1 MSSVPAAWAEALG
14 LRLRQLGVNDRVMK
28 WQRAFLGA
36 VPPGYAEETAVD
48 DAVADLVGLDELAGL
63 PGDDQSAGTGY
74 LVLRPCQPGAAGD
87 FRLRRLGHQRLELSA
102 LLPVLES
109 FGLAVLEAVPWQL
122 DMASEGLSVH
132 VDDIGLRVRLE
143 GGVGTSG
150 GFSLEEDGLRLV
162 EAVRAALEGRSEVS
176 PLNHLVVATGLSW
189 REVNLL
195 SAYRCLRV
203 LQDGPAA
210 LEHAEAM
217 GRALVAFPSVAQAA
231 VGLFAAL
238 LLAGADSS
246 EQEARRRVE
255 AEMAKVTD
263 HDSYAA
269 LAELVAL
276 VEATVRTSW
285 AQQAPTITLK
295 TIWHGQLLGTFV
307 WAPWFA
313 GAHLRFGR
321 VARGGVRW
329 SDRWADMGRE
339 VTELVSAQV
348 KKNSIIV
355 PTGAKGGFALFHGQG
370 SYDEGKQAYSAFI
383 NGLLDVT
390 DNVVKGEVVHPARTN
405 CRDGDDPYLVVAP
418 DKGTAD
424 FSDLA
429 NEISLSR
436 NFWLADAFASGGKHG
451 YDHKSLAITA
461 KGAWGAA
468 RRHFRALGIDP
479 LAEPIRVVGVGD
491 MSGDVFGN
499 GMLQSATICLV
510 AAFDHRHI
518 FVDPDP
524 SPKESFAERLRLS
537 KLPASSWAD
546 YDLARAS
553 AGAGVYSRQAP
564 VIDLSRE
571 ARALL
576 KLGNW
581 PLQPPEVVRAILAAP
596 VDMIYFGGIGTFVK
610 APDEADADI
619 GDSANDEVRVPAG
632 ALRARVVVEG
642 ANLAMTQAARAA
654 YARRGGRV
662 NADFVDNAAGVALS
676 DREVNI
682 KMLLDLAVPAGLL
695 DAAGREEALAAA
707 QGEAV
712 AAVLAQ
718 CDEGIV
724 ALDRAAASSAAEL
737 AAYGALLEDLA
748 APWRGVAPEGQ
759 TPAGSPEGRTP
770 AGSPEGRTPAGSSR
784 GLPAPASEVSGLD
797 EAGYGPLD
805 REAEALPGAE
815 ELAKRGVA
823 GAGFSRPEL
832 AVLVAYARSEL
843 ARSIEASPLPAD
855 QATRQLAQRYFPATL
870 TNKFAHLVPSHRLYR
885 QIISSELANEVVA
898 RMGGA
903 WAHELAVEAGRPLWE
918 VAAAY
923 WAARGVLEAG
933 DVLQELDRAGLSLAP
948 EAETALRDAVG
959 DGLGRLARFYLA
971 RPGTLS
977 TGEVVEADVTWAR
990 QLGEMGLHAG
1000 LAAVL
1005 ESQGAPA
1012 RLAARVARV
1021 AACADV
1027 GPLAQLAR
1035 RASCAMAV
1043 AYQAASSVADALG
1056 LAALQEAL
1064 RPGPRA
1070 SRWERA
1076 ERHLLSDEVV
1086 TIRVEAAAAALLA
1099 WPGEPPD
1106 EAVRR
1111 WLGGQRSGH
1120 WRRAWLLAAELG
1132 AHADGAGV
1140 PSEGGARQLALV
1152 SLVVRAVSEA
1162 VRSGQG
1168 EH

>member
-1 MSSVPAAWAEALG
+1 MSSVPAAWAGALE
-14 LRLRQLGVNDRVMK
+14 LRLRQLGANDRVMNGH
-28 WQRAFLGA
+28 RAFLAA

-48 DAVADLVGLDELAGL
+48 DAVADLVGLDELAAL
-63 PGDDQSAGTGY
+63 PKEGQSGRAGY

-87 FRLRRLGHQRLELSA
+87 FRLRRLGHERLELSA

-109 FGLAVLEAVPWQL
+109 FGLAVVEAVPWQFH
-122 DMASEGLSVH
+122 MGGEGLSAH
-132 VDDIGLRVRLE
+132 VDDIGLRVRPE
-143 GGVGTSG
+143 GGAGSSG
-150 GFSLEEDGLRLV
+150 GFNLEENGPRLI
-162 EAVRAALEGRSEVS
+162 EALRAALEGRTELSA
-176 PLNHLVVATGLSW
+176 LNRLVVATDLGW

-203 LQDGPAA
+203 LQGGPAP
-210 LEHAEAM
+210 LERAETM
-217 GRALVAFPSVAQAA
+217 GGALVAFPSVARAA

-238 LLAGADSS
+238 LLPEATCS
-246 EQEARRRVE
+246 EQEARRSVE
-255 AEMAKVTD
+255 LEMTSVTD
-263 HDSYAA
+263 HESYAA
-269 LAELVAL
+269 LADLVAL

-295 TIWHGQLLGTFV
+295 TTWHRQLLGTFV

-339 VTELVSAQV
+339 VAELVSAQV

-355 PTGAKGGFALFHGQG
+355 PTGAKGGFALFHGHG
-370 SYDEGKQAYSAFI
+370 SYNEGKEAYTAFVH
-383 NGLLDVT
+383 GLLDVT
-390 DNVVKGEVVHPARTN
+390 DNIVKGKVVHPAGTN

-429 NEISLSR
+429 NDISLSR
-436 NFWLADAFASGGKHG
+436 SFWLGDAFASGGKHG
-451 YDHKSLAITA
+451 YDHKALAITA
-461 KGAWGAA
+461 RGAWGAV

-479 LAEPIRVVGVGD
+479 CTELVRVVGVGD

-499 GMLQSATICLV
+499 GMLRSDRTCLV

-524 SPKESFAERLRLS
+524 SPEESFAERLRLS

-546 YDLARAS
+546 YDLALAS
-553 AGAGVYSRQAP
+553 VGAGVYSRHAP

-576 KLGNW
+576 KLGNG
-581 PLQPPEVVRAILAAP
+581 PLEPPEVVRAILAAP

-610 APDEADADI
+610 TPDEADADI

-676 DREVNI
+676 DREVNVKI
-682 KMLLDLAVPAGLL
+682 LLDLAVSAGSL
-695 DAAGREEALAAA
+695 DAEGRAEALTAA
-707 QGEAV
+707 QDEAV
-712 AAVLAQ
+712 TTVLAR

-724 ALDRAAASSAAEL
+724 ALDRAATASAAEL

-748 APWRGVAPEGQ
+748 APWKGPAPENNG
-759 TPAGSPEGRTP
+759 TAGSPG
-770 AGSPEGRTPAGSSR
+770 GSPAPGAEADALGQGGR
-784 GLPAPASEVSGLD
+784 
-797 EAGYGPLD
+797 GPLD

-815 ELAKRGVA
+815 ELAKRGAA

-843 ARSIEASPLPAD
+843 ARSIEASPLAAD
-855 QATRQLAQRYFPATL
+855 EATRDLAQRYFPSTL
-870 TNKFAHLVPSHRLYR
+870 MKNFAHLVPSHPLYR
-885 QIISSELANEVVA
+885 QLVSSELANEVVA

-903 WAHELAVEAGRPLWE
+903 WAHELAAETGRSLWE

-933 DVLQELDRAGLSLAP
+933 EALEEIDRAGLSLAP
-948 EAETALRDAVG
+948 EAETALRDALAE
-959 DGLGRLARFYLA
+959 GLGKLARSYLT
-971 RPGTLS
+971 REGTLAV
-977 TGEVVEADVTWAR
+977 GEVVAADVTWAR
-990 QLGEMGLHAG
+990 QLGAIGLHAE
-1000 LAAVL
+1000 LAARL

-1012 RLAARVARV
+1012 RLAARSARV
-1021 AACADV
+1021 AAGADV

-1035 RASCAMAV
+1035 RANCAMA
-1043 AYQAASSVADALG
+1043 AAHQAALSVADALG
-1056 LAALQEAL
+1056 LVVLQEAL

-1076 ERHLLSDEVV
+1076 ERHLLSDELVAMK
-1086 TIRVEAAAAALLA
+1086 VEAAAAALLA
-1099 WPGEPPD
+1099 YPGEPPD

-1111 WLGGQRSGH
+1111 WLGAQRSGH
-1120 WRRAWLLAAELG
+1120 WRRALQLAAELG
-1132 AHADGAGV
+1132 AHADGSGG
-1140 PSEGGARQLALV
+1140 SSDSGARQLALA
-1152 SLVVRAVSEA
+1152 SLVVRALAGA